1 MIENSLFI
9 MTQIVAVLLFCI
21 LQNTNSSLPVA
32 ILKESRNKT
41 SKYFE
46 NIVLKNSDWVLF
58 RILFN

>member
-9 MTQIVAVLLFCI
+9 MTQIVAVLLLCI

-32 ILKESRNKT
+32 ISKESRNKT

-46 NIVLKNSDWVLF
+46 NIVLKNSYWVLL